1 MISNKANNL
10 VKYDRVFSLP
20 EEEVNKLKNKP
31 NSKRSMGNTPH
42 HNQSQASHISEDDNP
57 MNNTNLN
64 RIKFSNINETDKDN
78 DEDEDVDFQG
88 LSLRKYLE
96 SKNIISVMKPDNNPD
111 KIGKKSKLDYV
122 KEIAYYNQELN
133 KLNWKDV
140 IKESNKRLIK
150 KEIKEKAREEVYKQ
164 LKEEGEEFEEEL
176 YVDKSEDSFE
186 KKKNEIR
193 EKMGKNSEN
202 ILLPPLLI
210 NQKDAKYKG
219 KDIVF
224 IDK

>member
-1 MISNKANNL
+1 
-10 VKYDRVFSLP
+10 
-20 EEEVNKLKNKP
+20 
-31 NSKRSMGNTPH
+31 MGDAPH
-42 HNQSQASHISEDDNP
+42 HNQSQDSHMSEDDNP
-57 MNNTNLN
+57 MSNTNLN